1 LDGEGS
7 PFMLKF
13 LQPSRTIPRT
23 TWTAESRWDMSLLR
37 LLILAFGLFLFG
49 IGESL
54 YIQSNLGNSPWAV
67 FADGVAKLTGTTIA
81 WSTFAISCVVFLLW
95 MPLKEKYGIG
105 PIANTLIVPL
115 AMNVGLTVIPR
126 QESIANGALF
136 LIIGIACVG
145 LGSAIY
151 ITCGLGAGPRQGMMT
166 ALHRITGIRVAR
178 IATSIEVVV
187 FTLGVLM
194 GGKYG
199 IGTLVFA
206 LCIGPA
212 VAIGFS
218 IMREIGEMPTHE
230 HHA

>member
-1 LDGEGS
+1 
-7 PFMLKF
+7 MLKF

-23 TWTAESRWDMSLLR
+23 TWTAESRWDMSLSR
-37 LLILAFGLFLFG
+37 LLILVFGLFLFG

-54 YIQSNLGNSPWAV
+54 YIQSSLGNSPWAV
-67 FADGVAKLTGTTIA
+67 FADGVAKLTGISIA
-81 WSTFAISCVVFLLW
+81 WSTLVISCVIVLLW
-95 MPLKEKYGIG
+95 IPLKEKYGIG
-105 PIANTLIVPL
+105 PIANTLVVPW
-115 AMNVGLTVIPR
+115 AMSVGLTFIPR
-126 QESIANGALF
+126 QESVVNGALF
-136 LIIGIACVG
+136 LLIGIACVG

-218 IMREIGEMPTHE
+218 IMREIGGTSTNDQ
-230 HHA
+230 HA

>member
-1 LDGEGS
+1 
-7 PFMLKF
+7 
-13 LQPSRTIPRT
+13 
-23 TWTAESRWDMSLLR
+23 
-37 LLILAFGLFLFG
+37 
-49 IGESL
+49 
-54 YIQSNLGNSPWAV
+54 
-67 FADGVAKLTGTTIA
+67 
-81 WSTFAISCVVFLLW
+81 

-115 AMNVGLTVIPR
+115 AMNVGLTLIPR
-126 QESIANGALF
+126 QESIANGVLF
-136 LIIGIACVG
+136 LIVGIACVG

-218 IMREIGEMPTHE
+218 IMREIGGTPTHE
-230 HHA
+230 QHS

>member
-1 LDGEGS
+1 
-7 PFMLKF
+7 MLKF
-13 LQPSRTIPRT
+13 LQPSRTIPHT
-23 TWTAESRWDMSLLR
+23 TWTAESRWDMSLSR

-67 FADGVAKLTGTTIA
+67 FADGVTKLTGISIA
-81 WSTFAISCVVFLLW
+81 WSTLIISCVIVLLW
-95 MPLKEKYGIG
+95 IPLKEKYGIG

-115 AMNVGLTVIPR
+115 AMNVGLTLIPR
-126 QESIANGALF
+126 QDSTINGALF
-136 LIIGIACVG
+136 LVIGIACVG

-166 ALHRITGIRVAR
+166 ALHRITGVRVAR

-218 IMREIGEMPTHE
+218 IMREIGGTPTDAPHP
-230 HHA
+230 

>member
-1 LDGEGS
+1 
-7 PFMLKF
+7 MLKF
-13 LQPSRTIPRT
+13 LQPSRTIPHT
-23 TWTAESRWDMSLLR
+23 TWTAESRWDTSVSR
-37 LLILAFGLFLFG
+37 LVILTFGLFLFG

-81 WSTFAISCVVFLLW
+81 WSTLVISCAIVLLW
-95 MPLKEKYGIG
+95 IPLKEKYGIG
-105 PIANTLIVPL
+105 PIANTLVVPW
-115 AMNVGLTVIPR
+115 AMNVGLTYIPR
-126 QESIANGALF
+126 QESVINGALF
-136 LIIGIACVG
+136 LVIGIACVG

-178 IATSIEVVV
+178 IATSIEIVV

-206 LCIGPA
+206 LCIGPS
-212 VAIGFS
+212 VAIGFN
-218 IMREIGEMPTHE
+218 IMREIGGTPTNDQHS
-230 HHA
+230 

>member
-1 LDGEGS
+1 
-7 PFMLKF
+7 MLKF

-115 AMNVGLTVIPR
+115 AMNVGLTLIPR
-126 QESIANGALF
+126 QESIANGVLF
-136 LIIGIACVG
+136 LVVGIACVG

-218 IMREIGEMPTHE
+218 IMREIGGIPTHE

>member
-1 LDGEGS
+1 
-7 PFMLKF
+7 
-13 LQPSRTIPRT
+13 
-23 TWTAESRWDMSLLR
+23 
-37 LLILAFGLFLFG
+37 
-49 IGESL
+49 
-54 YIQSNLGNSPWAV
+54 
-67 FADGVAKLTGTTIA
+67 
-81 WSTFAISCVVFLLW
+81 
-95 MPLKEKYGIG
+95 
-105 PIANTLIVPL
+105 
-115 AMNVGLTVIPR
+115 MNVGLTFIPR
-126 QESIANGALF
+126 QESIVNGAVF
-136 LIIGIACVG
+136 LVIGIACVG

-166 ALHRITGIRVAR
+166 ALHRITGMRVAR

-218 IMREIGEMPTHE
+218 IMREIGGTPTNDQHV
-230 HHA
+230 

>member
-1 LDGEGS
+1 
-7 PFMLKF
+7 MLKF

>member
-1 LDGEGS
+1 
-7 PFMLKF
+7 MMKF
-13 LQPSRTIPRT
+13 LMPSRTIPHT
-23 TWTAESRWDMSLLR
+23 TWTASSRWDTSISR
-37 LLILAFGLFLFG
+37 LLILTFGLFLFG

-67 FADGVAKLTGTTIA
+67 FADGVAKMTGTTIA
-81 WSTFAISCVVFLLW
+81 WSTFAISCAVVLLW
-95 MPLKEKYGIG
+95 IPLKEKYGIG
-105 PIANTLIVPL
+105 PIANTIVVPW
-115 AMNVGLTVIPR
+115 AMNVGLTFIPR
-126 QESIANGALF
+126 QTPITSGALF
-136 LIIGIACVG
+136 LLIGIACVG

-178 IATSIEVVV
+178 ITTSIEVVV

-212 VAIGFS
+212 VAIGFTL
-218 IMREIGEMPTHE
+218 MREIGGTPTHE
-230 HHA
+230 HTS

>member
-1 LDGEGS
+1 
-7 PFMLKF
+7 MLKF
-13 LQPSRTIPRT
+13 LQPSRTIPHT
-23 TWTAESRWDMSLLR
+23 TWTATSRWDMSLFR
-37 LLILAFGLFLFG
+37 LLILGFGLFLFG

-81 WSTFAISCVVFLLW
+81 WSTFVISCVVFLLW
-95 MPLKEKYGIG
+95 IPLKEKYGIG

-115 AMNVGLTVIPR
+115 AMSVGLTFIPR
-126 QESIANGALF
+126 QESTTTGIVF

-166 ALHRITGIRVAR
+166 ALHRITGVRVAR

-218 IMREIGEMPTHE
+218 IMREIGEAPTNE
-230 HHA
+230 QHA

>member
-1 LDGEGS
+1 
-7 PFMLKF
+7 MLKF
-13 LQPSRTIPRT
+13 LQPSRTIPHT
-23 TWTAESRWDMSLLR
+23 TWTAESRWDMSLSR

-67 FADGVAKLTGTTIA
+67 FADGVAKLTGISIA
-81 WSTFAISCVVFLLW
+81 WSTLIISCVIVLLW
-95 MPLKEKYGIG
+95 IPLKEKYGIG

-115 AMNVGLTVIPR
+115 AMNVGLTLIPR
-126 QESIANGALF
+126 QDSTINGALF
-136 LIIGIACVG
+136 LVIGIACVG

-166 ALHRITGIRVAR
+166 ALHRITGVRVAR

-218 IMREIGEMPTHE
+218 IMREIGGTPTDAPHP
-230 HHA
+230 

>member
-1 LDGEGS
+1 
-7 PFMLKF
+7 
-13 LQPSRTIPRT
+13 
-23 TWTAESRWDMSLLR
+23 MSLLR

-105 PIANTLIVPL
+105 PIANTLIVPV

>member
-1 LDGEGS
+1 
-7 PFMLKF
+7 
-13 LQPSRTIPRT
+13 
-23 TWTAESRWDMSLLR
+23 MSLFR
-37 LLILAFGLFLFG
+37 LLILGFGLFLFG

-81 WSTFAISCVVFLLW
+81 WSTFVISCVVFLLW
-95 MPLKEKYGIG
+95 IPLKEKYGIG

-115 AMNVGLTVIPR
+115 AMSVGLTFIPR
-126 QESIANGALF
+126 QESTTTGIVF

-151 ITCGLGAGPRQGMMT
+151 ITCGLGAGPRQGVMT
-166 ALHRITGIRVAR
+166 ALHRITGVRVAR

-218 IMREIGEMPTHE
+218 IMREIGEAPTNE
-230 HHA
+230 QHA

>member
-1 LDGEGS
+1 
-7 PFMLKF
+7 MLKF
-13 LQPSRTIPRT
+13 LQPSRTIPHT
-23 TWTAESRWDMSLLR
+23 TWTATSRWDMSLFR
-37 LLILAFGLFLFG
+37 LLILGFGLFLFG

-81 WSTFAISCVVFLLW
+81 WSTFVISCVVFLLW
-95 MPLKEKYGIG
+95 IPLKEKYGIG

-115 AMNVGLTVIPR
+115 AMSVGLTFIPR
-126 QESIANGALF
+126 QESTTTGIVF

-151 ITCGLGAGPRQGMMT
+151 ITCGLGAGPRQGVMT
-166 ALHRITGIRVAR
+166 ALHRITGVRVAR

-218 IMREIGEMPTHE
+218 IMREIGEAPTNE
-230 HHA
+230 QHA

>member
-1 LDGEGS
+1 
-7 PFMLKF
+7 MLKF
-13 LQPSRTIPRT
+13 LQPSRTIPHT
-23 TWTAESRWDMSLLR
+23 TWTAESRWDMSLPR
-37 LLILAFGLFLFG
+37 LLILTFGLFLFG

-67 FADGVAKLTGTTIA
+67 FADGVAKLTGTSIA
-81 WSTFAISCVVFLLW
+81 WSTLIISCVIVLLW
-95 MPLKEKYGIG
+95 IPLKEKYGIG
-105 PIANTLIVPL
+105 PIANTLVVPW
-115 AMNVGLTVIPR
+115 AMNVGLTFIPR
-126 QESIANGALF
+126 QESIVNGVFF
-136 LIIGIACVG
+136 LVIGIACVG

-218 IMREIGEMPTHE
+218 IMREIGEVPANDQ
-230 HHA
+230 HA

>member
-1 LDGEGS
+1 
-7 PFMLKF
+7 MLKF
-13 LQPSRTIPRT
+13 LQPSRTIPHT
-23 TWTAESRWDMSLLR
+23 TWTAESRWDMSLSR

-67 FADGVAKLTGTTIA
+67 FADGVAKLTGISIA
-81 WSTFAISCVVFLLW
+81 WSTLIISCVIVLLW
-95 MPLKEKYGIG
+95 IPLKEKYGIG

-115 AMNVGLTVIPR
+115 AMNVGLTLIPR
-126 QESIANGALF
+126 QDSTTNGALF
-136 LIIGIACVG
+136 LVIGIACVG

-166 ALHRITGIRVAR
+166 ALHRITGVRVAR

-218 IMREIGEMPTHE
+218 IMREIGGTPTDATHP
-230 HHA
+230 

>member
-1 LDGEGS
+1 
-7 PFMLKF
+7 MLKF
-13 LQPSRTIPRT
+13 LQPSRTIPHT
-23 TWTAESRWDMSLLR
+23 TWTAESRWDMSLSR

-67 FADGVAKLTGTTIA
+67 FADGVAKLTGISIA
-81 WSTFAISCVVFLLW
+81 WSTLIISCVIVLLW
-95 MPLKEKYGIG
+95 IPLKEKYGIG

-115 AMNVGLTVIPR
+115 AMNVGLTLIPR
-126 QESIANGALF
+126 QDSTINGALF
-136 LIIGIACVG
+136 LVIGIACVG

-166 ALHRITGIRVAR
+166 ALHRITGVRVAR

-194 GGKYG
+194 GGRYG

-218 IMREIGEMPTHE
+218 IMREIGGTPTDAPHP
-230 HHA
+230 

>member
-1 LDGEGS
+1 
-7 PFMLKF
+7 MLKY
-13 LQPSRTIPRT
+13 LQPSRTIPHT
-23 TWTAESRWDMSLLR
+23 TWTAGSRWDLSLSR
-37 LLILAFGLFLFG
+37 LIILVLGLFLFG

-81 WSTFAISCVVFLLW
+81 WSTFVISCVVFLLW
-95 MPLKEKYGIG
+95 IPLKEKYGIG
-105 PIANTLIVPL
+105 PIANTLIVPF
-115 AMNVGLTVIPR
+115 AMNVGLNLIPR
-126 QESIANGALF
+126 QESVVNGVLF

-206 LCIGPA
+206 VCIGPA

-218 IMREIGEMPTHE
+218 IMREVGGTPTHE
-230 HHA
+230 QHS

>member
-1 LDGEGS
+1 
-7 PFMLKF
+7 MLKF
-13 LQPSRTIPRT
+13 LQPSRTIPHT
-23 TWTAESRWDMSLLR
+23 TWTATSRWDMSFFR
-37 LLILAFGLFLFG
+37 LLILGFGLFLFG

-67 FADGVAKLTGTTIA
+67 FADGVAKLTGTSIA
-81 WSTFAISCVVFLLW
+81 WSTFVISCVVFLLW
-95 MPLKEKYGIG
+95 IPLKEKYGIG

-115 AMNVGLTVIPR
+115 AMSVGLTFIPR
-126 QESIANGALF
+126 QESTTTGALF
-136 LIIGIACVG
+136 LVIGIACVG

-166 ALHRITGIRVAR
+166 ALHRITGVRVAR

-199 IGTLVFA
+199 VGTLVFA

-218 IMREIGEMPTHE
+218 IMREIGGTPTSE
-230 HHA
+230 HHT

>member
-1 LDGEGS
+1 
-7 PFMLKF
+7 MLKF
-13 LQPSRTIPRT
+13 LQPSRTIPHT
-23 TWTAESRWDMSLLR
+23 TWTATSRWDMSLFR
-37 LLILAFGLFLFG
+37 LLILGFGLFLFG

-81 WSTFAISCVVFLLW
+81 WSTFVISCVVFLLW
-95 MPLKEKYGIG
+95 IPLKEKYGIG

-115 AMNVGLTVIPR
+115 AMSVGLTFIPR
-126 QESIANGALF
+126 QESTTTGIVF

-151 ITCGLGAGPRQGMMT
+151 ITCGLGAGPRQGVMT
-166 ALHRITGIRVAR
+166 ALHRITGVRVAR

-218 IMREIGEMPTHE
+218 IMREIGEAPTNGQ
-230 HHA
+230 HA

>member
-1 LDGEGS
+1 
-7 PFMLKF
+7 MLKY
-13 LQPSRTIPRT
+13 LQPSRTIPHT
-23 TWTAESRWDMSLLR
+23 TWTAGSRWDMSLSR
-37 LLILAFGLFLFG
+37 LLILVLGLFLFG

-81 WSTFAISCVVFLLW
+81 WSTFVISCVVFLLW
-95 MPLKEKYGIG
+95 IPLKEKYGIG

-115 AMNVGLTVIPR
+115 AMNVGLTLIPR
-126 QESIANGALF
+126 QESIINGVFF

-218 IMREIGEMPTHE
+218 IMREVGGTPTHE
-230 HHA
+230 QHS

>member
-1 LDGEGS
+1 
-7 PFMLKF
+7 MLKF

-115 AMNVGLTVIPR
+115 AMNVGLTLIPR
-126 QESIANGALF
+126 QASIANGVLF
-136 LIIGIACVG
+136 LVVGIACVG

-218 IMREIGEMPTHE
+218 IMREIGGIPTHE

>member
-1 LDGEGS
+1 
-7 PFMLKF
+7 MLKF
-13 LQPSRTIPRT
+13 LQPSRTIPHT
-23 TWTAESRWDMSLLR
+23 TWTAESRWDMSLSR

-67 FADGVAKLTGTTIA
+67 FADGVAKLTGISIA
-81 WSTFAISCVVFLLW
+81 WSTLIISCVIVLLW
-95 MPLKEKYGIG
+95 IPLKEKYGIG

-115 AMNVGLTVIPR
+115 AMNVGLTLIPR
-126 QESIANGALF
+126 QDSTINGALF
-136 LIIGIACVG
+136 LVIGIACVG

-166 ALHRITGIRVAR
+166 ALHRITGVRVAR

-218 IMREIGEMPTHE
+218 IMREIGGTPTDARHP
-230 HHA
+230 

>member
-1 LDGEGS
+1 
-7 PFMLKF
+7 MLKF
-13 LQPSRTIPRT
+13 LQPSRTIPHT
-23 TWTAESRWDMSLLR
+23 TWTAPSRWDLSWVR
-37 LLILAFGLFLFG
+37 LLILASGLFLFG

-81 WSTFAISCVVFLLW
+81 WSTFAISCVIFLLW

-105 PIANTLIVPL
+105 PIANTLIVPW
-115 AMNVGLTVIPR
+115 AMNVGLTFIPR
-126 QESIANGALF
+126 QTSIPNGVLF
-136 LIIGIACVG
+136 LVIGIACVG

-166 ALHRITGIRVAR
+166 ALHRITGVRVAR

-187 FTLGVLM
+187 FTIGVLM

-199 IGTLVFA
+199 VGTLVFA
-206 LCIGPA
+206 LSIGPA
-212 VAIGFS
+212 VAIGFN
-218 IMREIGEMPTHE
+218 IMREIGATPTHD
-230 HHA
+230 